1 MDTMTNLDHLR
12 DDFIARM
19 GVIAMND
26 GMPRMSGQVFAML
39 VFEGEEVAF
48 GDLAKRLSV
57 SRATISTS
65 IRLLEERGLIRRI
78 NKAGD
83 RQDYFQLADDAYA
96 AMTKFALAGTRRSEA
111 EINDTINKLPD
122 EAQDVR
128 ARLEAFAGFY
138 EAISTALEDAVTR
151 VTKPKT

>member
-1 MDTMTNLDHLR
+1 METTEKLDRLR

-19 GVIAMND
+19 GVIASND

-96 AMTKFALAGTRRSEA
+96 AMTKFALAGTRRSQA
-111 EINDTINKLPD
+111 EIDDTIDKLPE

-128 ARLEAFAGFY
+128 ARLEAFASFY
-138 EAISTALEDAVTR
+138 NAISAALEDAIPR

>member
-1 MDTMTNLDHLR
+1 METTEKLDRLR

-19 GVIAMND
+19 GVIASND

-96 AMTKFALAGTRRSEA
+96 AMTKFALAGTRRSQA
-111 EINDTINKLPD
+111 EIDDTIEKLPE

-128 ARLEAFAGFY
+128 ARLEAFASLY
-138 EAISTALEDAVTR
+138 NAISAALEDAIPR